1 MNDAAQGLVIDL
13 DGMVT
18 AAVLTGVRVS
28 GLFVFAPLF
37 GSVAIPMRVKAV
49 LVALCTAVIY
59 PTVSARIH
67 AVVTPETAVPLIAG
81 ELAVGVLAGFT
92 VQLVFEAVQFA
103 GHVLGLQMGYSLVN
117 MLDPQ
122 TQVDTPVLSLLYQ
135 TVAMLVFLQM
145 NVHHWLLRGIAR
157 SFSYLP
163 PGEFRTSG
171 AVGEQL
177 VALIAGVWLI
187 GFQIAAPVVMATVM
201 ADLILGFLGKAA
213 PQLPVLFLG
222 IPVKAMLGFV
232 VMLGTLKYVPSL
244 MERHFS
250 AAIAAGERLLR
261 LAR

>member
-1 MNDAAQGLVIDL
+1 MNEAANGLVVDL

-49 LVALCTAVIY
+49 LVVLCTAVMY
-59 PTVSARIH
+59 PSVSASNRV
-67 AVVTPETAVPLIAG
+67 VVTPETAVPLIAG
-81 ELAVGVLAGFT
+81 ELAVGVLVGFT

-122 TQVDTPVLSLLYQ
+122 THVDTPVLSLLYQ

-145 NVHHWLLRGIAR
+145 NVHHWLLRAVAH

-163 PGEFRTSG
+163 PGEFRMNG

-177 VALIAGVWLI
+177 VALVGGVWLV

-201 ADLILGFLGKAA
+201 ADLILGFLGKAS
-213 PQLPVLFLG
+213 PQLPVLFIG
-222 IPVKAMLGFV
+222 IPVKAMLGFA
-232 VMLGTLKYVPSL
+232 VMLGTLKYLPWL

-250 AAIAAGERLLR
+250 AAVVAAERLLR